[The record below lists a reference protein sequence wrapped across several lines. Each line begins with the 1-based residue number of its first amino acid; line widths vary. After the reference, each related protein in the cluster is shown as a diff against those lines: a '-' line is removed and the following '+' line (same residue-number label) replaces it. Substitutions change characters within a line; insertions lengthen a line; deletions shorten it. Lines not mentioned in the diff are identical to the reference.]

1 MFEAPSSR
9 PGRRCENSRRRLARG
24 QCKPGLEQ
32 LERRELLDTGLSSV
46 AGLTDPAATQLVTG
60 LYYDLLHRAPE
71 PSEVGAWVATLGAG
85 RSAEDV
91 ARGFVS
97 SPEYRA
103 DFITD
108 NYTAV
113 LRREP
118 TPGEG
123 SGWQQPMAAGLR
135 EERPTAPLRA

>member
-1 MFEAPSSR
+1 RATAGIRVAESV
-9 PGRRCENSRRRLARG
+9 
-24 QCKPGLEQ
+24 
-32 LERRELLDTGLSSV
+32 ELLATGLRCV
-46 AGLTDPAATQLVTG
+46 AGLTDSAATQLVTG
-60 LYYDLLHRAPE
+60 LSYDLLDRAPE
-71 PSEVGAWVATLGAG
+71 PSQVGAWVATLGAG